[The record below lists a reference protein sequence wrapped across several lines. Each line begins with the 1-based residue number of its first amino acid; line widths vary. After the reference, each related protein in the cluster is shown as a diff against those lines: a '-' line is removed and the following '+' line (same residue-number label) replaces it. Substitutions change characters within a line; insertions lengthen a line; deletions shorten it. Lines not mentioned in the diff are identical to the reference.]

1 MIVLEFKI
9 KGKTKQYQAIDEAI
23 RTFQFVRNKCLRYWM
38 DGQKVNRAELYRY
51 NTKLRSEFSFVQDLN
66 SHACQASV
74 ERCWSSI
81 ARFFDN
87 CKKQI
92 PGKKGYPRF
101 KKNTRSV
108 EYKTSGWK
116 LLDPKHIEFT
126 DKKEIGKLKLIG
138 TWDLAFYPQDK
149 IKRVRLVRRADGYY
163 CQFCISVDIK
173 EELPPTHQTIG
184 LDVGLKEFYT
194 DSKGENEPNPRFY
207 RQGEKRLK
215 FHQRRVSRKKK
226 GSTNRKK
233 AINKL
238 GRKHLKISRQREEHA
253 KRLARCVIQS
263 NDFVAY
269 EDLRIRNLVKNHCL
283 AKSINDAGWYQF
295 RKWLEYFGKKMG
307 RVTVAVNP
315 AYTSQICSNCGAV
328 VKKSLST
335 RTHVCACGCRLDRDE
350 NAAINILNRALGTV
364 GHTGTW
370 ILDPNTSGDLS
381 STFVGAILHQQDES
395 LIEES
400 PCL

>member
-1 MIVLEFKI
+1 M
-9 KGKTKQYQAIDEAI
+9 G
-23 RTFQFVRNKCLRYWM
+23 
-38 DGQKVNRAELYRY
+38 
-51 NTKLRSEFSFVQDLN
+51 
-66 SHACQASV
+66 
-74 ERCWSSI
+74 
-81 ARFFDN
+81 
-87 CKKQI
+87 
-92 PGKKGYPRF
+92 
-101 KKNTRSV
+101 
-108 EYKTSGWK
+108 
-116 LLDPKHIEFT
+116 
-126 DKKEIGKLKLIG
+126 
-138 TWDLAFYPQDK
+138 
-149 IKRVRLVRRADGYY
+149 
-163 CQFCISVDIK
+163 
-173 EELPPTHQTIG
+173 
-184 LDVGLKEFYT
+184 
-194 DSKGENEPNPRFY
+194 
-207 RQGEKRLK
+207 
-215 FHQRRVSRKKK
+215 
-226 GSTNRKK
+226 
-233 AINKL
+233 
-238 GRKHLKISRQREEHA
+238 QREEHA

-263 NDFVAY
+263 NHFVAY

-350 NAAINILNRALGTV
+350 NAAINIINRALGTV

-400 PCL
+400 PQKNNRKEENKKRRRTGKKI